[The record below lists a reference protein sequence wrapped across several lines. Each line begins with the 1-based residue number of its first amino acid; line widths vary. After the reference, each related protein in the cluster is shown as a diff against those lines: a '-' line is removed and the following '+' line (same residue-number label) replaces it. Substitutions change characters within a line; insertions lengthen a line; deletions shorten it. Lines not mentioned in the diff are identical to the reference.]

1 MEYVFLRFPHL
12 CEQIFSE
19 LGNDC
24 LTRCR
29 EVCRGWKPAIDNL
42 SILMI
47 QRYTKCSKK
56 LLKTIIKKENLV
68 DLAYQIQQLY
78 EKYPI
83 TSSKKRMTP
92 LHEAAKV
99 GNFPILELIIE
110 NHENINCSD
119 GYGWTPLH
127 WAAESGHLEICQLIL
142 PLVTEK
148 NQEDKYGK
156 TAFDVAFQN
165 QHWKVCGLIIENSKN
180 EIGDFL
186 KKSEVLTSS
195 HHEKYECLFN
205 IENLRSLS
213 NALLEIG
220 KLPLCKII
228 NDAHRSMCES
238 GWRNYDHNLNTFDL
252 STVLPDHGEQESLIS
267 EENMVDNDTTNPK
280 QICLPYSAK
289 TFWISLIYTFIGFTI
304 FMLCLEAF
312 PYDVRWFFGIFD
324 FPTYIMRTNLLNWCD
339 LVSISKNVVFYA
351 FGVVSIYLYLA
362 DLLQKKS

>member
-1 MEYVFLRFPHL
+1 MEYAFLRFPHL

-29 EVCRGWKPAIDNL
+29 EVCMGWKPAIDNL
-42 SILMI
+42 SILKI

-110 NHENINCSD
+110 NHEDINCSD

-142 PLVTEK
+142 PFVTEK
-148 NQEDKYGK
+148 NQEV
-156 TAFDVAFQN
+156 TQRP
-165 QHWKVCGLIIENSKN
+165 
-180 EIGDFL
+180 EIF
-186 KKSEVLTSS
+186 
-195 HHEKYECLFN
+195 C
-205 IENLRSLS
+205 
-213 NALLEIG
+213 
-220 KLPLCKII
+220 
-228 NDAHRSMCES
+228 
-238 GWRNYDHNLNTFDL
+238 
-252 STVLPDHGEQESLIS
+252 
-267 EENMVDNDTTNPK
+267 
-280 QICLPYSAK
+280 
-289 TFWISLIYTFIGFTI
+289 
-304 FMLCLEAF
+304 
-312 PYDVRWFFGIFD
+312 
-324 FPTYIMRTNLLNWCD
+324 
-339 LVSISKNVVFYA
+339 
-351 FGVVSIYLYLA
+351 
-362 DLLQKKS
+362 

>member
-19 LGNDC
+19 LENDC
-24 LTRCR
+24 LTKCR

-47 QRYTKCSKK
+47 QRYTKCSRT

-68 DLAYQIQQLY
+68 NLAHQIRELY

-110 NHENINCSD
+110 NHEDINCSD

-142 PLVTEK
+142 QLVTGK

-165 QHWKVCGLIIENSKN
+165 QHWKVCGLIIEYNQN
-180 EIGDFL
+180 EIEDFL
-186 KKSEVLTSS
+186 KKSQVLKSS
-195 HHEKYECLFN
+195 HYECHFN
-205 IENLRSLS
+205 IENLRNLV
-213 NALLEIG
+213 NALFEIG
-220 KLPLCKII
+220 KLSLCKII
-228 NDAHRSMCES
+228 NDGHRSMCES
-238 GWRNYDHNLNTFDL
+238 GWRNFDHNLNTFDH
-252 STVLPDHGEQESLIS
+252 SSVLTDHGDHEGLIS
-267 EENMVDNDTTNPK
+267 EKAENYTTNPK
-280 QICLPYSAK
+280 QICLPHSAK
-289 TFWISLIYTFIGFTI
+289 TFWNSWIYTFSGFLDK
-304 FMLCLEAF
+304 LCKIPE
-312 PYDVRWFFGIFD
+312 
-324 FPTYIMRTNLLNWCD
+324 T
-339 LVSISKNVVFYA
+339 
-351 FGVVSIYLYLA
+351 
-362 DLLQKKS
+362 